1 MALLSLAAIG
11 MMNATAISSDSEGV
25 SAGDASDP
33 LLKTLQA
40 GVNDT
45 AAGQSE
51 LRAWNSF
58 IENFDYQ
65 GVILNETMQG
75 NMTYEEA
82 MVATTALLVLNSQ
95 SVADAQSITP
105 DEEYADFL
113 SSTINAMKYFN
124 IYLYNMAKLF
134 ETRDGRYSAVGREA
148 FNRSM
153 QYYEAGKS
161 EAEFI
166 Y

>member
-1 MALLSLAAIG
+1 
-11 MMNATAISSDSEGV
+11 
-25 SAGDASDP
+25 
-33 LLKTLQA
+33 
-40 GVNDT
+40 
-45 AAGQSE
+45 
-51 LRAWNSF
+51 
-58 IENFDYQ
+58 
-65 GVILNETMQG
+65 
-75 NMTYEEA
+75 MTYEEA

-105 DEEYADFL
+105 DEKYTDFL